1 MKENV
6 RKLVNEGK
14 VDLICIGIRISKF
27 VVKSLLVWKKYYL
40 N

>member
-14 VDLICIGIRISKF
+14 VDLICIRISKF
-27 VVKSLLVWKKYYL
+27 VVKSLLVWKKII
-40 N
+40 